1 MKELIFDNH
10 PLFLIVCLVVGAAYA
25 LIQYQKKGPWSKSMN
40 LALLII
46 RGVLVS
52 LICAL
57 LVSPIIRQ
65 IINETEAPAFVIA
78 VDNSKSMLNSADST
92 ALGELIEEL
101 KSNQKRLGTAGF
113 ETEFRTL
120 SGITSEIRFNEQRT
134 DLSELLEGIQS
145 DYEGR
150 NIAGVLLVSDGMYN
164 SGISPTFSEYG
175 FPISTLLIGDTIPK
189 ADISIHSILFNRLA
203 YQGNKFPVVINILNE
218 GYVGE
223 QIDVNLMQNGQRIA
237 QQKLTL
243 TRSGELQEVKF
254 LVDAK
259 ESGFQ
264 KYEVV
269 VSRKENELTYSNNY
283 KSAFIE
289 VVEGK
294 ETIALLAG
302 APHPDIKALRSA
314 IQTNSNYEF
323 ESYILSNPKDVE
335 RLKNSPKNFDL
346 VIYHELTDAQR
357 FGQALFQEVVD
368 KEEAALIFFGPQVNV
383 KRFNDFNEIVKVS
396 ITSDDYDKIIAA
408 FNPAFGNFKLSEE
421 LQSSFD
427 QFPPISVPFGNY
439 QLESEASTLLYQRV
453 GNITT
458 SRPLLSIKAN
468 GDKKRAVFLGQ
479 GLWKWKLTDYA
490 NNGNN
495 NLFNELVSK
504 LVQYLST
511 KDDKRKFRVYPI
523 KNEFSNTEDIV
534 FETEVYNDLYEEV
547 YDQKIDLI
555 LKNEKNETF
564 QYDYI
569 TNPNNTRYVIN
580 GLKDGIY
587 SYVASTELNGKREE
601 VKGEIIVKELQ
612 LENQNYK
619 ADFAM
624 LRKLASQTGGKSY
637 KATEL
642 SELSNY
648 IENKEP
654 QGVIHSREQLLPFI
668 NLEWILILL
677 LIFVSTEWF
686 LRKYHGS
693 Y

>member
-1 MKELIFDNH
+1 MKELIFENH
-10 PLFLIVCLVVGAAYA
+10 PLFLLPCLLLGATYA
-25 LIQYQKKGPWSKSMN
+25 LIQYQRKGPWSKNMN
-40 LALLII
+40 LALLIL
-46 RGVLVS
+46 RGILVS
-52 LICAL
+52 FICAL

-78 VDNSKSMLNSADST
+78 IDNSKSMLNSTDST
-92 ALGELIEEL
+92 ALNKLINEIKE
-101 KSNQKRLGTAGF
+101 NQDRLGVSGF
-113 ETEFRTL
+113 ETELRAL
-120 SGITSEIRFNEQRT
+120 EGKQSEIRFTSERT
-134 DLSELLEGIQS
+134 DLSELLKGIQS

-150 NIAGVLLVSDGMYN
+150 NIAEVLLISDGMYN
-164 SGISPTFSEYG
+164 SGVSPTFSEYG
-175 FPISTLLIGDTIPK
+175 FPISTLLVGDTLPK

-203 YQGNKFPVVINILNE
+203 YQGNKFPVVVNILNE
-218 GYVGE
+218 GFSGQ
-223 QIDVNLMQNGQRIA
+223 QIDVNLIQNGQRIA
-237 QQKLTL
+237 QQRLEL
-243 TRSGELQEVKF
+243 SRSGELQEVKF

-259 ESGFQ
+259 ESGYQ
-264 KYEVV
+264 KYEISI
-269 VSRKENELTYSNNY
+269 SRKENELTYANNY

-314 IQTNSNYEF
+314 IETNSNYEF
-323 ESYILSNPKDVE
+323 ESYILSNPKDME

-346 VIYHELTDAQR
+346 VIYHQLTDAQR
-357 FGQALFQEVVD
+357 FGQSVFQEVVD
-368 KEEAALIFFGPQVNV
+368 KEEAALIFFGPQVNL
-383 KRFNDFNEIVKVS
+383 KRFNDFNQIVNVS
-396 ITSDDYDKIIAA
+396 ITSDDYDKTTAA
-408 FNPAFGNFKLSEE
+408 FNPAFGNFKLSDE

-458 SRPLLSIKAN
+458 SRPLLSIKAE

-511 KDDKRKFRVYPI
+511 KDDKRKFRAYPI

-534 FETEVYNDLYEEV
+534 FETEVYNDLYEEIF
-547 YDQKIDLI
+547 DQKIDLV
-555 LKNEKNETF
+555 LTNQEKETF
-564 QYDYI
+564 EYDYI

-580 GLKDGIY
+580 GLKDGIF

-601 VKGEIIVKELQ
+601 VRGEIIVTELQ
-612 LENQNYK
+612 LENQNYR

-624 LRKLASQTGGKSY
+624 LRKLASQTGGRSFKID
-637 KATEL
+637 EVDQL
-642 SELSNY
+642 SEY
-648 IENKEP
+648 INTKQP
-654 QGVIHSREQLLPFI
+654 QGIIHSREQLLPFI
-668 NLEWILILL
+668 NLEWILVLL
-677 LIFVSTEWF
+677 LILVSTEWF